1 MNNEAYVA
9 KGRIAALEQ
18 EYDQLEMQAEAYM
31 TICRELLD
39 PYKDFL
45 ELDLDKA
52 MAMIAKF
59 REAQLAA
66 IDKKE
71 KIDKIKSDYGWK

>member
-1 MNNEAYVA
+1 MNNEILIA

-18 EYDQLEMQAEAYM
+18 EYDQLEMEADAFM

-45 ELDLDKA
+45 ELDLEKA

-66 IDKKE
+66 ISKKE
-71 KIDKIKSDYGWK
+71 MINKIKSDYSWS